1 NPVTVGYTR
10 PLATI
15 QNRKMEQI
23 IGLSDEVFFSQYW
36 EVKPYLAEKHFDNI
50 SDLFTIEKL
59 NQLID
64 SNKKSLNYPLI
75 RLAKNGKILP
85 EFKTTDKV
93 STERRGEYQE
103 LSISKLNLLLS
114 EGCTLILNAVERF
127 DDNILELKK
136 KFIDIFKE
144 VIQVNLYLSQPGTYG
159 FDLHYDPHEV
169 FIIQIE
175 GEKEWELFDFTL
187 KKPLRN
193 QRYFS
198 QSKPKKKT
206 KNITLKKGDVLYVPR
221 GLWHKAVAQKK
232 SSLHLT
238 VGVYGIT
245 KFDIINQTI
254 QNLENSAYFREY
266 MRSPR
271 HFETRNT
278 ELSQKEIN
286 DIIVNAINSLK
297 EILEDS
303 GHTKVCNDYHFKRT
317 VSTDKTNIPFIY

>member
-1 NPVTVGYTR
+1 
-10 PLATI
+10 
-15 QNRKMEQI
+15 M
-23 IGLSDEVFFSQYW
+23 
-36 EVKPYLAEKHFDNI
+36 
-50 SDLFTIEKL
+50 
-59 NQLID
+59 
-64 SNKKSLNYPLI
+64 
-75 RLAKNGKILP
+75 
-85 EFKTTDKV
+85 
-93 STERRGEYQE
+93 
-103 LSISKLNLLLS
+103 
-114 EGCTLILNAVERF
+114 
-127 DDNILELKK
+127 
-136 KFIDIFKE
+136 
-144 VIQVNLYLSQPGTYG
+144 
-159 FDLHYDPHEV
+159 
-169 FIIQIE
+169 
-175 GEKEWELFDFTL
+175 
-187 KKPLRN
+187 
-193 QRYFS
+193 
-198 QSKPKKKT
+198 
-206 KNITLKKGDVLYVPR
+206 PR
-221 GLWHKAVAQKK
+221 GFCGIKAVAQKK